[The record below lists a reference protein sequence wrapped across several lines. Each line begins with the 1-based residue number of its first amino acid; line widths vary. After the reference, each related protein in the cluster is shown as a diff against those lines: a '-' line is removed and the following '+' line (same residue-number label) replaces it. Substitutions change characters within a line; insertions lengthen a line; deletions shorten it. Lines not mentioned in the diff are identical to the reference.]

1 VSLRS
6 APGRDAARGRRRLR
20 GSARV
25 EGAAGALHTGKH
37 RPLAAHPVV
46 HRAQVLAEDRYA
58 AQLVYEAVRTT
69 EEALA
74 RARRPGRE
82 ARARWGLLRARVIS
96 EPTEYAQFA
105 TFSCGDPATSRS
117 VREVQATIRMLH
129 AGRLDPAPTVV
140 VVESDREELLALC
153 CLRRPH
159 AEEGSGADWTVDIPA
174 FARAN
179 AHRGTVL
186 SDGRTTLGEAA
197 LHAGLEVISK
207 ACLGRPLP
215 AVWARI
221 LPYNSESHAA
231 FERLGF
237 RLRTPMRR
245 NGTVEEQ
252 VVRALAPDLPWP
264 QPLDPAA
271 LAPVR
276 SDTSALAP
284 LRQGTHFS
292 PPEIPRNAPC
302 PCESGAKWKLCCE
315 AYFS

>member
-1 VSLRS
+1 MSLRS
-6 APGRDAARGRRRLR
+6 ATAREAAHGQWMLR
-20 GSARV
+20 GSAHA
-25 EGAAGALHTGKH
+25 EGGSALDTSGHSPVGPH
-37 RPLAAHPVV
+37 LPVRP
-46 HRAQVLAEDRYA
+46 AQVLGEDRYA
-58 AQLVYEAVRTT
+58 AQLVHEAVRTT
-69 EEALA
+69 EEAIA

-82 ARARWGLLRARVIS
+82 ARALSGSLSARVIS
-96 EPTEYAQFA
+96 EPTEYAQLA
-105 TFSCGDPATSRS
+105 SFSCGDPATSRS

-129 AGRLDPAPTVV
+129 AGRFDPAPTVV
-140 VVESDREELLALC
+140 VIESDFEELLAFC
-153 CLRRPH
+153 CLRRLP
-159 AEEGSGADWTVDIPA
+159 AEEWGADWTVDIPA
-174 FARAN
+174 LARAR
-179 AHRGTVL
+179 AHSGTVL

-197 LHAGLEVISK
+197 LHAALQVISK
-207 ACLGRPLP
+207 TCAGRSRP

-221 LPYNSESHAA
+221 LPFNGESHAA

-315 AYFS
+315 PYFS